1 MAITSGV
8 GKHSAWLNAGGGR
21 FLIQR
26 GDVKLSAQRK
36 SSEFCCLIPMSAEG
50 AYDTL
55 AQIGGDEPIT
65 IEVMTRGQNTTLFSG
80 SIDEVSFDYIG
91 RTMRVKGRDKSSGL
105 HGNKS
110 SEKWVN
116 KSTTD
121 IIRELIGRIGLVGKF
136 DDMQNMAGKI
146 LEQDFVKLSDNVSYA
161 YVIHKL
167 AERDGA
173 RWWVDAQGVFHY
185 APIGSTRG
193 TYSIYVDQNSRPI
206 RSDCL
211 HLRVAHNKEAA
222 KTVNVDLKAWHP
234 KDKKVYR
241 HTAVIPGFGG
251 TKRYSYHIPT
261 LKQDQVEAHAKAQ
274 ANEKARHELKVSAT
288 VVGDPSVAA
297 GMGLSLK
304 GADYYDQTFDID
316 TVVHEFGMS
325 GHTSHITARS
335 AKSGRSA
342 S

>member
-8 GKHSAWLNAGGGR
+8 GKHSAWLNAGGR
-21 FLIQR
+21 FLIER
-26 GDVKLSAQRK
+26 GQVQQSAQRK
-36 SSEFCCLIPMSAEG
+36 SSQFHCIIPINEEG
-50 AYDTL
+50 AYDAL
-55 AQIGGDEPIT
+55 AQIGGSDEVT
-65 IEVMTRGQNTTLFSG
+65 IDVMTRGATSRLITGQIN
-80 SIDEVSFDYIG
+80 DVDFDYIG
-91 RTMRVKGRDKSSGL
+91 RKITVTGRDKSAGL
-105 HGNKS
+105 HDNKS

-121 IIRELIGRIGLVGKF
+121 VVKDLIGRIGMVGKF

-173 RWWVDAQGVFHY
+173 RWWVDAQGQFHY
-185 APIGSTRG
+185 AKLNSPTS
-193 TYSIYVDQNSRPI
+193 TYSIFVDQSSMPI
-206 RSDCL
+206 KSDCL
-211 HLRVAHNKEAA
+211 HLRVTENKQAG
-222 KTVNVDLKAWHP
+222 KTIEVDFKAWHP
-234 KDKKVYR
+234 KDKKVHQ

-251 TKRYSYHIPT
+251 TKRYSYHVPT

-274 ANEKARHELKVSAT
+274 ANEKARHELKVRAT
-288 VVGDPSVAA
+288 VVGDPAVAA
-297 GMGLSLK
+297 GMGLSLQ
-304 GADYYDQTFDID
+304 GTRYYDQTFDID

-342 S
+342 T